1 MPLKDVKRVGRLPR
15 LGVIRLGWQEPNKSG
30 HGTHPVAAG
39 HFVLKDAADLAEF
52 FGEAPT
58 ELPILFPFP
67 AFDRNIEAYH
77 RVWAGGI
84 CVCQGDGEIVHSSLP
99 FTCKEDSKGM
109 HVYRAKGDRLVD
121 NGVAL
126 SDFAWNGTRFSA
138 GDIVP
143 CPGGKHDAY
152 PQCQSCNPSI
162 VLKVMIRDPDA
173 ARFGYYQI
181 STRSIGNYTHFLS
194 AWEHITDDGRL
205 DIPMNSVPFILRVTP
220 RNTMY
225 QDQSGM
231 WTAKEN
237 FFLQLEVAPAVAR
250 AKQLA
255 SERRFMA
262 SLEGREMAPAP
273 RLSATVETED
283 LPEAEDAAPPP
294 WAEDEPEDAE
304 IVDVDPE
311 PPAET
316 EPHKWTSDEFAE
328 LIRWAR
334 ERSIDDK
341 TVLAALQ
348 IERMSQ
354 YKGTPKQARAQIEKH
369 VTHQMQLEMA

>member
-1 MPLKDVKRVGRLPR
+1 MPLKDVKRDGRLPR

-30 HGTHPVAAG
+30 HGSHPVAAG
-39 HFVLKDAADLAEF
+39 HFVLKDAADLIEF

-84 CVCQGDGEIVHSSLP
+84 CVCQGDGEIVNNALP
-99 FTCKEDSKGM
+99 FTCKEDQKGM

-121 NGVAL
+121 SGVAL
-126 SDFAWNGTRFSA
+126 SDFAWNGTQFNA

-181 STRSIGNYTHFLS
+181 STRSIGNYTHFRG

-255 SERRFMA
+255 SERQFMA
-262 SLEGREMAPAP
+262 TLEGRAPEPAP
-273 RLSATVETED
+273 RLAATVAPED
-283 LPEAEDAAPPP
+283 DMPEAEEAAPPP
-294 WAEDEPEDAE
+294 WAEDEPQDAEFNEDAPE
-304 IVDVDPE
+304 PDPE
-311 PPAET
+311 PVET
-316 EPHKWTSDEFAE
+316 EPHKWTKAEANE
-328 LIRWAR
+328 LIGWTRNDLVITD
-334 ERSIDDK
+334 SQ
-341 TVLAALQ
+341 ALEALGVAK
-348 IERMSQ
+348 ISD
-354 YKGTPKQARAQIEKH
+354 YVGDPDAARAAIKQYLKD
-369 VTHQMQLEMA
+369 AA